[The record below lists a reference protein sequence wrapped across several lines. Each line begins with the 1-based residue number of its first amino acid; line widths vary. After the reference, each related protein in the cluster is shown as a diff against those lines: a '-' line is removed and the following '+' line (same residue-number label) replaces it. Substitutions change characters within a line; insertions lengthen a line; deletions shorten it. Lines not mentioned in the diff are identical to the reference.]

1 MMEDKKTAID
11 LINTLKSNFE
21 GYIDGELLKI
31 KPDIEPDPSIGLI
44 KELLGEVPAQI
55 ERIQGILIE
64 VKKFMMDYK
73 IMIKSAK
80 TKLEIEK
87 SRIRTETLNAYQK
100 ELKDSIIKAEELFA
114 DIKKENKKLPT
125 ALVQEMLKVMRP
137 EKPTQNYLDDV
148 ANLKTEELQNK
159 IHKYEMDYNNI
170 EKQVAMLESLVE
182 RYQNKLI
189 SVRGHRSLKQEE
201 MRNNLQ

>member
-1 MMEDKKTAID
+1 MEDKKTAID
-11 LINTLKSNFE
+11 LINTLKSDFE

-114 DIKKENKKLPT
+114 DIKKESKKLPT